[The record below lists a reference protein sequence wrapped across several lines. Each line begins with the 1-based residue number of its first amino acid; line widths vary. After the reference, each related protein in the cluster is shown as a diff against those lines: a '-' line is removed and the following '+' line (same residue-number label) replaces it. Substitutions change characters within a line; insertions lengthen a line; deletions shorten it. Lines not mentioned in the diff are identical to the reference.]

1 MAMVL
6 HELATNAAKYGA
18 LSNPAGHVA
27 VVWTIGQPLFK
38 LRWTEVGGPPVTA
51 PRRRG
56 FGSRLIEQGLS
67 HEFGGQVDLS
77 FETSGVI
84 CTIQAP
90 LDEVRAV
97 S

>member
-1 MAMVL
+1 MAL